1 MPKRSQTAVLTVNL
15 ASLLFR
21 AFNPDDLPAGIGA
34 TGRTN
39 TMRQFRTMALGTVV
53 QVRRGKA
60 EMAAPLTLTRFSVF
74 PLG

>member
-39 TMRQFRTMALGTVV
+39 TMGQLRAMALGTIV
-53 QVRRGKA
+53 QRGRCKS
-60 EMAAPLTLTRFSVF
+60 EMTAPLTLTRLSIFSF
-74 PLG
+74 G